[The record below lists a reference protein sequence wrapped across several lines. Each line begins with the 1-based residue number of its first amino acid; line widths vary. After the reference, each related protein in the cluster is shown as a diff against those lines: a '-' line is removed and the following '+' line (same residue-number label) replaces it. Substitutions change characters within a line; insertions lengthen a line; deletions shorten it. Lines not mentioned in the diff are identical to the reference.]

1 MKNSKPLLLPL
12 LGLSLLVGSCAPSS
26 GESSSESNSSGG
38 TSSLSSSSLPSSSI
52 PTTSEGASSSS
63 APSSS
68 ESSDPLSGKLID
80 AAFIEKA
87 AASSLEGK
95 GTLLSDGYLSSVD
108 FFLGPNSLDFFDY
121 DANHGLY
128 YASDMYR
135 RAEDGS
141 TVAYVRD
148 INNKILSSPLYVDG
162 TTTVKAP
169 WANYFYNPFL
179 KLSAADLSLK
189 DDGAYEV
196 KADKVQAFSIP
207 LMHYGVGTFDG
218 AAIKREGE
226 SLSIVLEA
234 TAENGSAME
243 MKLELTLEGAID
255 RPVPEPFESE
265 AYHREIG
272 EALGT
277 WSNAL
282 SGPNDPTGFVYE
294 RTMTPLDND
303 EVEVGKSRSIVT
315 HNATLFESDGGI
327 TSSND
332 WGYALYDDGNVY
344 EFEVVDGK
352 AVRGE
357 RYEGGIYPIPW
368 PSIVA
373 PEMFVETEEKGVYA
387 YRDGPSVPAAAS
399 YFLEE
404 ADLIAY
410 LSYQKAAKDL
420 TIRLGEDGIVDNFA
434 FTIPMVSPSGDVYS
448 ERVSVDILDFDK
460 ATIDYDFT
468 IPKIDIPAGMIET
481 WHGRDIYTL
490 KEYTLVISEEGA
502 TLNGEAAELLG
513 LTVDKWGV
521 YTATLKV
528 GADSYDLAYRPA
540 TSFSEAEISLTADG
554 VEATLSVYEPVTMP
568 SGAIGTWE
576 GVDEETSDVYRVVVD
591 ESGSISINGVDA
603 VLGDWEE
610 TTTPGGYRVQATVD
624 GKVYYLTYRVSAFG
638 GVAFTLTDEE
648 GLVLSVKL
656 SKVEETA
663 EPSIDPKYVGTWVG
677 ADDTAAENTHTLVVN
692 ADGTATYDG
701 VPFDEPLVF
710 EKGTL
715 SEKAEATIEGR
726 EYTIQYSS
734 LLGNV
739 SMKVT
744 EVDTLIEAVLYLQE
758 EPAPVFEVPS
768 WCVGTYQS
776 SDGAHTLVIAEGGS
790 VSFDGVA
797 ASSLNAVE
805 TDQEWGGT
813 ITFGSTVYDFSIYK
827 YMNPYKAWLSSGDS
841 SFLLTAI

>member
-12 LGLSLLVGSCAPSS
+12 LGLALLVGSCARFS
-26 GESSSESNSSGG
+26 GESSSESNSSSGA
-38 TSSLSSSSLPSSSI
+38 SSLSSSSGDS
-52 PTTSEGASSSS
+52 ASSQEGDSL
-63 APSSS
+63 A
-68 ESSDPLSGKLID
+68 GKLID

-121 DANHGLY
+121 DGNYGLY
-128 YASDMYR
+128 YASHMYR

-141 TVAYVRD
+141 TVAYIRD
-148 INNKILSSPLYVDG
+148 VNNKIPSSPLYVEG
-162 TTTVKAP
+162 ATTVKAP

-189 DDGAYEV
+189 DGTYEV

-207 LMHYGVGTFDG
+207 LMHYGVGTFDR
-218 AAIKREGE
+218 ATIKRDGD
-226 SLSIVLEA
+226 SLSIVILA
-234 TAENGSAME
+234 TAESGSPME
-243 MKLELTLEGAID
+243 MKLELTLGGAVD

-265 AYHREIG
+265 TYHQEIG
-272 EALGT
+272 EALDA

-282 SGPNDPTGFVYE
+282 SGPSDPTGFVYE

-357 RYEGGIYPIPW
+357 RYEGGVYPIPW
-368 PSIVA
+368 PNIVA
-373 PEMFVETEEKGVYA
+373 PEMFAETEEEGVYA
-387 YRDGPSVPAAAS
+387 YRDGPSVPVAAS

-410 LSYQKAAKDL
+410 LSYQNAAKDL
-420 TIRLGEDGIVDNFA
+420 TIRLGEDGIVENFA

-481 WHGRDIYTL
+481 WHGRDTYTL
-490 KEYTLVISEEGA
+490 KEYTLVISEEEA
-502 TLNGEAAELLG
+502 TLNGETAELLG
-513 LTVDKWGV
+513 LMVDEWGV
-521 YTATLKV
+521 YKATLKV

-540 TSFSEAEISLTADG
+540 ISFSEAEINLTAEG
-554 VEATLSVYEPVTMP
+554 VDVALSVYEPVTMP

-576 GVDEETSDVYRVVVD
+576 GVDEETSDVYRVVID

-638 GVAFTLTDEE
+638 GVTFTLTDEE

-656 SKVEETA
+656 SKVEEGG

-677 ADDTAAENTHTLVVN
+677 VDDTAAENTHTLVVN

-710 EKGTL
+710 EKGML
-715 SEKAEATIEGR
+715 SEKAEATIEGK
-726 EYTIQYSS
+726 EYTVEYSS

-744 EVDTLIEAVLYLQE
+744 EADTLVEAVLYLQE
-758 EPAPVFEVPS
+758 EAAPVFEVPS
-768 WCVGTYQS
+768 WCVGTYRS
-776 SDGAHTLVIAEGGS
+776 SDGAHTLVISESGS
-790 VSFDGVA
+790 ISFDGVA
-797 ASSLNAVE
+797 ASAVDAVE

-813 ITFGSTVYDFSIYK
+813 ITFGSIVYDFSIYK